1 MFRSQKSDAGSRLSR
16 QSLPAW
22 EHTPTLEDVQLML
35 DTSQIKRGAMVDV
48 MIKRETSPVFVL
60 TCQWDKSSKEPVW
73 SLYEGEDGSKTC
85 WTYKNDNLEMIYEI
99 ICMTLPGGV
108 NTSAPSKLIGRG
120 AMPAKKDDGEEAAA
134 PAAPPPAPAPAPAA
148 PQAPPMP
155 QQPGMPYGAPPQ
167 GMPMYPQQMQ
177 PGMPGFMPGY
187 PQPGQPY
194 PQGMPPQGMPPQG
207 MPMQGMPPQGMP
219 MQGMPPQGMPMQGM
233 PPQGMPPQPGFVPG
247 QPYPPGYPNQQNQP
261 MVSGQ
266 MPVYQPQPGAPTAGA
281 PSPTQM
287 NNYMH
292 MMDKGQKNVLLGQL
306 FVEAGILPE
315 PCVDAAL
322 KLQELVRKG
331 LMSDGAAIEAMRKAN
346 ESGGILDDE
355 IINACRAKYPN
366 NDSLTQGVPVIK
378 TEAGMD
384 PREFIR
390 QVIQLIQQAG
400 IVTEND
406 VATAEGVRKK
416 HGGDVGTILVAAGKI
431 ERATLDSAKRCQP
444 LVREHRLNH
453 EEAYRILRHC
463 QKNRSSVEEACA
475 ALSISIL

>member
-1 MFRSQKSDAGSRLSR
+1 
-16 QSLPAW
+16 
-22 EHTPTLEDVQLML
+22 ML
-35 DTSQIKRGAMVDV
+35 DSATVKRGVMVDV
-48 MIKRETSPVFVL
+48 MIKRENPPTFVL
-60 TCQWDKSSKEPVW
+60 TCQWENNSKEPVW
-73 SLYEGEDGSKTC
+73 SLYEGEDGSKSC

-99 ICMTLPGGV
+99 ICMSLPGGV
-108 NTSAPSKLIGRG
+108 ATSAPSSLIGRG
-120 AMPAKKDDGEEAAA
+120 AMPPKKDDEA
-134 PAAPPPAPAPAPAA
+134 PVGSPPPAPPAA
-148 PQAPPMP
+148 PQGAPMP
-155 QQPGMPYGAPPQ
+155 PQQGMPPQPGMPYGTPPQ
-167 GMPMYPQQMQ
+167 AMPMYQQPM
-177 PGMPGFMPGY
+177 PGMPPGFMPAY

-207 MPMQGMPPQGMP
+207 MPP
-219 MQGMPPQGMPMQGM
+219 QGM
-233 PPQGMPPQPGFVPG
+233 PPQGMPPQGMPPQGMPPQGMPPQGMPPQGMPPQGMPPQGMPPHGMPPQPAFVPG
-247 QPYPPGYPNQQNQP
+247 QPYTPGYPNAQQNYPQMTPAPMPIYQQP
-261 MVSGQ
+261 A
-266 MPVYQPQPGAPTAGA
+266 PAQPSGA

-287 NNYMH
+287 NNFIQML
-292 MMDKGQKNVLLGQL
+292 DKGQRNLLLGHL

-331 LMSDGAAIEAMRKAN
+331 LVSNGAAIEALRMAA
-346 ESGGILDDE
+346 ESGGVLDDD

-366 NDSLTQGVPVIK
+366 NDSLSNVPVIK
-378 TEAGMD
+378 QDAGID

-390 QVIQLIQQAG
+390 LVIQLIQQAG

-431 ERATLDSAKRCQP
+431 ERATLDAAKRCQP

-475 ALSISIL
+475 ALAINVL